1 MSHFNSF
8 ANSLEEIVQASKKT
22 PIPIKAILEKLD
34 RSGFSL
40 ITLALVLP
48 FMQPFP
54 VGPISVLG
62 GMTFILVGLQ
72 MWKGQ
77 SQPTLPNKILNIEL
91 SFKIWNTIAKAFFT
105 IIKWSNKIS
114 RSRLSVFSP
123 SQKKVGSILVV
134 GGILMAIPF
143 GILPFNNFFPGLAI
157 LFATLAQFEKDG
169 LFILIAW
176 FWLIF
181 SMLYFSTF
189 FIGIYWLGFQG
200 TQSIMSWVL

>member
-8 ANSLEEIVQASKKT
+8 ANSLEEIVQASEKQ

-157 LFATLAQFEKDG
+157 LFASLAQFEKDG

-189 FIGIYWLGFQG
+189 FIGIYWLGFQA